1 MFRKDKHK
9 VSKDSIFSSFWHKDL
24 DEVEIRVNLAWDKT
38 KSVTMRTWFMQG
50 EQATE
55 DQAIGEL
62 WRRYSEDIIAYIKGA
77 KE

>member
-1 MFRKDKHK
+1 M
-9 VSKDSIFSSFWHKDL
+9 SKDSIFSSFWHKDL